1 MLRLFVAVEIPLEI
15 RTRMYDVVAELK
27 TTDADVRWEGI
38 EKLHI
43 TLKFLGNTKE
53 ELLPQLAEVLEQ
65 VAQRFTPFDVRYGT
79 IGRFPAKGQPRVIW
93 IGVIEGQDVL
103 TSLARVV
110 DERMTGLGFSLEE
123 RPFHPHVTLGRVKGS
138 RNIPLLLRSMESLTF
153 ESERTRVDQ
162 FSLMKSELK
171 PSGSVYTLLNRFPV
185 RNAETRVP

>member
-138 RNIPLLLRSMESLTF
+138 RNLPLLLRSMESLTF